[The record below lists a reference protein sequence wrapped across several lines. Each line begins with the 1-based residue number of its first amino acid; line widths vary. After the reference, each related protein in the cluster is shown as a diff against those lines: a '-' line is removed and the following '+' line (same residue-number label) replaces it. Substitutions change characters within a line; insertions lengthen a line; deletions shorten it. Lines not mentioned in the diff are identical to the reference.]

1 MKKKQSIIVVLLI
14 AIIGVAGITIAYFS
28 STTTFENVFETPEY
42 GTKYIEKFTSP
53 DNWLPGD
60 EMEKTLQV
68 TNSGNVDEAVRVK
81 VEESWISKRG
91 TTLPLTQGDNVAALI
106 NFINNDDWIKVEVD
120 GENYYY
126 YYYNYKLA
134 PGETTSKLLDK
145 VTFNPLINA
154 STTCSD
160 TVVDG
165 VITRTCNSNGTGY
178 DGATYTLT
186 LTVETVQYNKY
197 QEVWNTNVNILPT
210 KEIVVFGLHVNPK
223 SATYET
229 GDKHQMF
236 AFKHA
241 ATAQTPAQTDYRYIG
256 NNPYNYVYF
265 NCNSLDNQNTSTCEV
280 WRIIGVFDVEREI
293 DDEENPGQKIT
304 ITETRMKL
312 VRGSLIKNDSLGN
325 DWTIATLKTF
335 LNENY
340 YNRKGEAASYG
351 LKASTRGIIEEAKY
365 YLGALGYNSINDPF
379 GSTERIYEQ
388 ERGSKLCS
396 SCGGDND
403 KLKWQGNVGLMYPS
417 DMYMTYA
424 NGVNSTCYNNPHKCY
439 KSAGLATKGW
449 IFNTNILQD
458 QSTIV
463 NTWLLSTYADRV
475 LASFENGY
483 LNHTFSSYSYG
494 VRPVVYL
501 SSDIQIIDGD
511 GSSGNPYKL
520 QKAQ

>member
-1 MKKKQSIIVVLLI
+1 M
-14 AIIGVAGITIAYFS
+14 
-28 STTTFENVFETPEY
+28 
-42 GTKYIEKFTSP
+42 
-53 DNWLPGD
+53 
-60 EMEKTLQV
+60 
-68 TNSGNVDEAVRVK
+68 
-81 VEESWISKRG
+81 
-91 TTLPLTQGDNVAALI
+91 
-106 NFINNDDWIKVEVD
+106 
-120 GENYYY
+120 
-126 YYYNYKLA
+126 
-134 PGETTSKLLDK
+134 
-145 VTFNPLINA
+145 
-154 STTCSD
+154 
-160 TVVDG
+160 
-165 VITRTCNSNGTGY
+165 
-178 DGATYTLT
+178 
-186 LTVETVQYNKY
+186 TVETVQYNKY

-223 SATYET
+223 SATYQT

-325 DWTIATLKTF
+325 DWTTATLKTF

-340 YNRKGEAASYG
+340 YNRKGEVASYG

-365 YLGALGYNSINDPF
+365 YLGALRYNSINDPF

-439 KSAGLATKGW
+439 KSTGLATKGW

-458 QSTIV
+458 
-463 NTWLLSTYADRV
+463 
-475 LASFENGY
+475 
-483 LNHTFSSYSYG
+483 
-494 VRPVVYL
+494 
-501 SSDIQIIDGD
+501 
-511 GSSGNPYKL
+511 
-520 QKAQ
+520 